1 MATHKHLSLSERQQ
15 IEKLLLERASF
26 KAIGRTLNRDCTTI
40 SKEVRSHIFFV
51 KTGAYGRS
59 FNNCKL
65 RKDCTLTK
73 LCDPPTNRCKH
84 KRCCFCD
91 QCYKHCSYYVKEE
104 CLNPKKPPYVC
115 NGCMDRY
122 RCTLEKS
129 LYQAKYAQKEYEAVC
144 SESRSGVAISEE
156 EALVLDKL
164 ISPLIRKG
172 HSIHHICA
180 SNKDSV
186 MFSEKCL
193 YNYVE
198 AGLFSARN
206 MDLPRKV
213 RYRPRRSRHDS
224 FKVDRACRINRTFGD
239 YLAYREEHPD
249 TPVVQMDTVIG
260 RIGGKVLLTIHFV
273 ETQFMLAFLRE
284 RNDSQSV
291 IDLFEALYRKL
302 GKEVFCMLVPL
313 CLTDNGSEFTNPG
326 RLEFDPDGNRRTRLF
341 YCDPASPHQRGASEN
356 NHSFIRKI
364 LPQGTSFDNLTQ
376 DQVNRMMNH
385 INSYRRKKL
394 GDLSPFEVFQ
404 TFHGEE
410 ILVKLGAE
418 LVPPQ
423 EITLRPSL
431 LR

>member
-1 MATHKHLSLSERQQ
+1 
-15 IEKLLLERASF
+15 
-26 KAIGRTLNRDCTTI
+26 
-40 SKEVRSHIFFV
+40 
-51 KTGAYGRS
+51 
-59 FNNCKL
+59 
-65 RKDCTLTK
+65 
-73 LCDPPTNRCKH
+73 
-84 KRCCFCD
+84 
-91 QCYKHCSYYVKEE
+91 
-104 CLNPKKPPYVC
+104 
-115 NGCMDRY
+115 
-122 RCTLEKS
+122 
-129 LYQAKYAQKEYEAVC
+129 
-144 SESRSGVAISEE
+144 
-156 EALVLDKL
+156 
-164 ISPLIRKG
+164 
-172 HSIHHICA
+172 
-180 SNKDSV
+180 
-186 MFSEKCL
+186 
-193 YNYVE
+193 
-198 AGLFSARN
+198 
-206 MDLPRKV
+206 
-213 RYRPRRSRHDS
+213 
-224 FKVDRACRINRTFGD
+224 
-239 YLAYREEHPD
+239 
-249 TPVVQMDTVIG
+249 MDTVIG
-260 RIGGKVLLTIHFV
+260 RIGGKVLLTMHFV

-291 IDLFEALYRKL
+291 IDIFEALYRKL

-326 RLEFDPDGNRRTRLF
+326 RLEFDQDGNRRTRLF

-418 LVPPQ
+418 LIPPQ